1 MKRFF
6 LGLCLGFL
14 LTVGPA
20 LLLLTLGSLNVAATK
35 DPGPVEMK
43 IMPWVRDRSI
53 HKRAAAVSNPFAHD
67 PAVLPLGME
76 FYRESCVMCHG
87 APEVDVTAFAEGL
100 NPAPP
105 PLEDEEI
112 LRLSD
117 GEIFWVIKN
126 GIRMTG
132 MPAFE
137 DAYESEEVWQIVAY
151 VRHLP
156 EITEEEVDYLRFAA
170 GPEDESE
177 RGE

>member
-1 MKRFF
+1 M
-6 LGLCLGFL
+6 
-14 LTVGPA
+14 
-20 LLLLTLGSLNVAATK
+20 
-35 DPGPVEMK
+35 
-43 IMPWVRDRSI
+43 DRT
-53 HKRAAAVSNPFAHD
+53 RAAEASGCRGVVAHLV
-67 PAVLPLGME
+67 AG
-76 FYRESCVMCHG
+76 
-87 APEVDVTAFAEGL
+87 VDVEIPVGVDVAAFAEGL

-117 GEIFWVIKN
+117 GEIFWVIKT

-151 VRHLP
+151 VRHLL